1 MKTTVIAVD
10 GYAST
15 GKSTLSKRLA
25 SELNFTYIDTGYMY
39 RVVSYFALNN
49 NLITNDV
56 ILEDQLEVALAKTNF
71 TWSENSESKQMMFNG
86 RIYGDEIRTLEISTW
101 VSRIAQLGFVREH
114 LVNQQRILSQ
124 LGSVVMDGRDIG
136 TVVFANADYK
146 FFLTADP
153 KVRAQRRYDELQGKG
168 EDVRFDEI
176 LKNVV
181 DRDHQDSTR
190 AISPLKKAADAI
202 EIDTTLFSVEEVF
215 QKMVSTIKSS

>member
-10 GYAST
+10 GFAST

-25 SELNFTYIDTGYMY
+25 KALDFTYMDTGYMY
-39 RVVSYFALNN
+39 RAVSYFALTTD
-49 NLITNDV
+49 LIQGDV
-56 ILEDQLEVALAKTNF
+56 IQEQTLEVAL
-71 TWSENSESKQMMFNG
+71 SETSFSWNTAAGPKQMLFNG
-86 RIYGDEIRTLEISTW
+86 KAYGDELRTLAISSW

-136 TVVFANADYK
+136 TVVFPNADFK
-146 FFLTADP
+146 FFLIADP
-153 KVRAQRRYDELQGKG
+153 KVRAQRRFDELQAKG
-168 EDVRFDEI
+168 EEVLFEEI

-190 AISPLKKAADAI
+190 AISPLRKAEEAV

-215 QKMVSTIKSS
+215 EQMMSVVKA

>member
-71 TWSENSESKQMMFNG
+71 TWSENSESKQMIFNG
-86 RIYGDEIRTLEISTW
+86 RVYGDEIRTLEISTW

>member
-10 GYAST
+10 GFAST

-25 SELNFTYIDTGYMY
+25 KALDFTYIDTGYMY
-39 RVVSYFALNN
+39 RAVSYFALTTDF
-49 NLITNDV
+49 IQEDV
-56 ILEDQLEVALAKTNF
+56 IQEQALEIALSETSFSWSTNAD
-71 TWSENSESKQMMFNG
+71 SKQMLFNG
-86 RIYGDEIRTLEISTW
+86 KAYGDELRTLEISSW

-136 TVVFANADYK
+136 TVVFPNADFK
-146 FFLTADP
+146 FFLIADP
-153 KVRAQRRYDELQGKG
+153 KVRAQRRFDELQAKG
-168 EDVRFDEI
+168 EKVLFEEI

-190 AISPLKKAADAI
+190 AISPLRKAEDAV
-202 EIDTTLFSVEEVF
+202 EIDTTSFSVEEIFEQMLSAV
-215 QKMVSTIKSS
+215 KA